1 MYLNIGLVKRYNE
14 YGESYMLFIKNSMK
28 LTFFYED
35 PIGEEN
41 LESISDMDLE
51 KSLHFCDA
59 LQSTSSLI
67 DYCVLIRL
75 EKSKR

>member
-1 MYLNIGLVKRYNE
+1 MKGAYN
-14 YGESYMLFIKNSMK
+14 G
-28 LTFFYED
+28 FYED